1 MKPVPMICPVCRA
14 KDSYY
19 GRLVFP
25 DEKKPAT
32 CPNHRAVIELVPVK

>member
-1 MKPVPMICPVCRA
+1 LRWD
-14 KDSYY
+14 KD
-19 GRLVFP
+19 VA